1 MLRIIAMFLV
11 LIFHAD
17 FWSLGKPSIEDITS
31 SPLSSFAR
39 IFFESASA
47 VCVNVFV
54 MISGWFG
61 IRATLRGFTNFI
73 FQFLYFT
80 IGIYLVMLQTGMA
93 PLSGANIADCLGLR
107 PGTWWF
113 VTSYM
118 ALYILSPVLNTYADT
133 AGKRKLGL
141 TLIAFYGFQTF
152 YGWTSAA
159 EFIVHG
165 YSAFSFIGLYLLARW
180 LRLYGEQRLMRLG
193 ALIYFAATLCTVA
206 TYYVS
211 AIVGHIQAMS
221 YVSIFVVTASA
232 GLVMWT
238 SCLKMS
244 HSRVIN
250 YVAASA
256 FAVYLLHVN
265 PLICDSFFKP
275 LIRSIYDTFNPV
287 ECLTIIFG
295 ALAAIFAVA
304 VILDQPRRLIWS
316 WIDLALFGRADRRPK
331 SANPAD

>member
-1 MLRIIAMFLV
+1 MFLV

-17 FWSLGKPSIEDITS
+17 FWSLGRPDIGEITS
-31 SPLSSFAR
+31 APLPSFAR

-80 IGIYLVMLQTGMA
+80 VGIYLFMLLTGMA

-118 ALYILSPVLNTYADT
+118 ALYILAPVLNAYADT

-180 LRLYGEQRLMRLG
+180 LRLYAGQRLMRRG
-193 ALIYFAATLCTVA
+193 ALIYFVATLCTVA

-221 YVSIFVVTASA
+221 YVSIFVVAASA

-244 HSRVIN
+244 YSRIIN

-275 LIRSIYDTFNPV
+275 LIRSIYDTFSSV
-287 ECLTIIFG
+287 ECVAVIFA
-295 ALAAIFAVA
+295 ALAAVFALA

-316 WIDLALFGRADRRPK
+316 WIDRVLFGRRSERLVQ
-331 SANPAD
+331 ANPAE

>member
-193 ALIYFAATLCTVA
+193 ALIYFASTLCTVA

-211 AIVGHIQAMS
+211 AIVRHIQAMS

-316 WIDLALFGRADRRPK
+316 WIDLALFGRRSARPK